1 MEEEYKET
9 IEAPAVR
16 RPNPFP
22 VLITIVLIVGLAGI
36 SLVYSRNG
44 ERGVAKDTLLKTVSI
59 KTISKEEHILGSI
72 DAPVKIIVYSDLE
85 CPYCK
90 DFHFTMKKAMEEFG
104 VKNQIA
110 WIYRHYILE
119 SIHPKAIR
127 EAEATECAE
136 ELGGNLV
143 FWKYVDRIFEIT
155 KSNNSLPEEE
165 LMNTAKYLNLDE
177 ATFSQCLESGKY
189 EQIVHES
196 IEDGKNAGAVGT
208 PYTIIITKD
217 GRGFPLEGAVKYPKL
232 KEIIQAALRG

>member
-1 MEEEYKET
+1 MEKQK
-9 IEAPAVR
+9 
-16 RPNPFP
+16 PNPFP
-22 VLITIVLIVGLAGI
+22 ALITIVLIGALAGI

-44 ERGVAKDTLLKTVSI
+44 ESGAENEAPIKAVSI
-59 KTISKEEHILGSI
+59 KTISKEEHILGSF

-104 VKNQIA
+104 AKSQIA
-110 WIYRHYILE
+110 WIYRHYILA

-143 FWKYVDRIFEIT
+143 FWKYIDRIFEIT

-165 LMNTAKYLNLDE
+165 LLNIAKYLNLDE

-189 EQIVHES
+189 SKIIRES

-208 PYTIIITKD
+208 PYTIIIASD
-217 GRGFPLEGAVKYPKL
+217 GRGYPLEGAVKYSRL
-232 KEIIQAALRG
+232 KEIIEAALDE